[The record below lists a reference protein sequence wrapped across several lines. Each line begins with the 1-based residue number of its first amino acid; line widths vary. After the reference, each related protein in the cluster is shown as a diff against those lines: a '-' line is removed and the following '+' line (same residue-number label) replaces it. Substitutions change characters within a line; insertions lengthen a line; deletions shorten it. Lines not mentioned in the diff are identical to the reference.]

1 MSGKVHPLR
10 PEPPRVVALG
20 DHAADN
26 LAFIRQAMAGASA
39 FTALPGLGLVWMG
52 LSAAAVAAWTWG
64 TPVAPGGPFACWMA
78 EACLAVAIALGSM
91 QRKAWRAGGSLVHG
105 SGRKFFMSF
114 LPAILAGAL
123 LTFVLRPT
131 ALAPQVPGMWLLLYG
146 TGVVAAGSHSV
157 ACVPAMGLS
166 FMALGAAALWQPAW
180 SSALLA
186 LGFGLLHV
194 GFGLWIWRH
203 HGG

>member
-1 MSGKVHPLR
+1 MSGKVRPLR

-39 FTALPGLGLVWMG
+39 FTALPGLGLVLMG
-52 LSAAAVAAWTWG
+52 LSASGVAAFTWQ
-64 TPVAPGGPFACWMA
+64 APMA
-78 EACLAVAIALGSM
+78 PEGLVLWLGEAALAVLIALMSM
-91 QRKAWRAGGSLVHG
+91 RRKARRAGSSLVHG

-114 LPAILAGAL
+114 LPAVVAGAV
-123 LTFVLRPT
+123 LTAVLWPT
-131 ALAPQVPGMWLLLYG
+131 PAAPLVPALWLLLYG

-157 ACVPAMGLS
+157 ACVPFMGAA
-166 FMALGAAALWQPAW
+166 FMALGLAAFLAPAAW
-180 SSALLA
+180 SAAFLA
-186 LGFGLLHV
+186 AGFGLVHM
-194 GFGLWIWRH
+194 GFGLWIWRK